1 MPAIG
6 IFFSLHSQIC
16 SYVSVKLGKPTTLAN
31 QTSNYL
37 FKNAK
42 SCLLVKSGLW
52 LFASLRSSYRLKP
65 GAQLCR
71 QHGFTL
77 RLCYSWKRPTLLIPF
92 PNVNK
97 PDMVLVHSSLLWV
110 VTSPVLIQDMCWN
123 EAGGLSCLTQWMFC
137 PLISGIGE
145 QFYKAN
151 WNEVYCAACAEW
163 DTSVCFR
170 KLCSAQKC
178 AVGVKVMVAV
188 MERRDKSGDAAP
200 CSFVYS
206 FFALCFL
213 VSISVFVS
221 TACHHP
227 AFFLPLW
234 ATSRS
239 SPCSGVCGFSGVP
252 WVCAVVLIKVNVEV

>member
-1 MPAIG
+1 MIAAIWGLTWPLNPVMCLQGSAITPSCRSGVVARNKIKSIHWISFSHPFLMPAIG

-31 QTSNYL
+31 HTSKYL

-42 SCLLVKSGLW
+42 SCLLMKSGLW

-97 PDMVLVHSSLLWV
+97 PNMVLVHSSLLWV
-110 VTSPVLIQDMCWN
+110 VTSPILIQDVCWN
-123 EAGGLSCLTQWMFC
+123 EAGGLSCLTQRYVMFC
-137 PLISGIGE
+137 LLISGSGE

-151 WNEVYCAACAEW
+151 
-163 DTSVCFR
+163 
-170 KLCSAQKC
+170 
-178 AVGVKVMVAV
+178 
-188 MERRDKSGDAAP
+188 
-200 CSFVYS
+200 
-206 FFALCFL
+206 
-213 VSISVFVS
+213 
-221 TACHHP
+221 
-227 AFFLPLW
+227 
-234 ATSRS
+234 
-239 SPCSGVCGFSGVP
+239 
-252 WVCAVVLIKVNVEV
+252 